1 MSVPKSIIAAMFFMG
16 GVAAI
21 ISQTPP
27 ATTPAT
33 TPVAAETKPA
43 GPASAIQLQDF
54 DPVAVKDPRFTLT
67 NVNFDRRY
75 APNGVGEF
83 LDVVFD
89 LKNLTSEP
97 VDFYAYVI
105 AFWETDAVDLNSRR
119 LIPYPTWRVNDP
131 ARGEYLVHYIT
142 ITPKDLADEEIWSDK
157 DPDYKHYSHIV
168 QSMRD
173 SVATTEPV
181 SDVHPP
187 YWKYLS
193 YISQHPAQGL
203 KFKLYGDKGPGQH
216 EVIQTNYVPPTAE
229 EKKNKVHRTLS
240 QHKFTIEHTRRMA
253 IFRSHHYTAY
263 RADFKFFNSVSIV
276 LFDAKKADAY
286 EEQRKAGGPKAGEAK
301 IDPLIYKQ
309 TFKIGRPLKM

>member
-1 MSVPKSIIAAMFFMG
+1 MSLPKSIIAALVFFG
-16 GVAAI
+16 GFAVL

-27 ATTPAT
+27 ATTPPAQ
-33 TPVAAETKPA
+33 PVAATESK
-43 GPASAIQLQDF
+43 PASAIQLQDF

-75 APNGVGEF
+75 ASNGVGEF

-89 LKNLTSEP
+89 VRNLTSEP
-97 VDFYAYVI
+97 VEFYAYVI

-119 LIPYPTWRVNDP
+119 LIPYPTWRINDP
-131 ARGEYLVHYIT
+131 ARSEYLVHYIT
-142 ITPKDLADEEIWSDK
+142 VTPKDIPDTEIWSDK
-157 DPDYKHYSHIV
+157 DPDYAHYSHII

-193 YISQHPAQGL
+193 YITQHPADGL

-216 EVIQTNYVPPTAE
+216 EVIQTNYIPPTAE
-229 EKKNKVHRTLS
+229 EKKMKLHRTLP
-240 QHKFTIEHTRRMA
+240 QHKYTIEHTRRMS
-253 IFRSHHYTAY
+253 IFRSHHYSPY

-286 EEQRKAGGPKAGEAK
+286 MEQRKAGVKQGEAK
-301 IDPLIYKQ
+301 IEPLVYKQ